1 MKGEYNDSNKLVF
14 RYLILGSAVM
24 FLFMLIPVFLFKQI
38 NILFLVI
45 IVGFLV
51 FLSLVFKMFKLENK
65 KNIDLLKHNSEVNVK
80 FASKTNYNQETLYSL
95 NYHSPENFSR
105 LKKL

>member
-38 NILFLVI
+38 NIL
-45 IVGFLV
+45 
-51 FLSLVFKMFKLENK
+51 
-65 KNIDLLKHNSEVNVK
+65 
-80 FASKTNYNQETLYSL
+80 
-95 NYHSPENFSR
+95 
-105 LKKL
+105 

>member
-65 KNIDLLKHNSEVNVK
+65 KNID
-80 FASKTNYNQETLYSL
+80 
-95 NYHSPENFSR
+95 
-105 LKKL
+105 